1 MSNWHRNSAR
11 AQRRPLRRIETFRP
25 GGKLACRHSADP
37 GGPRE
42 HGAARR
48 RVRNAGQDPIREQVH
63 SRLSRLCE
71 EDGAYLNLAHFRY
84 QLEQFDTVLDIETM
98 MIGQEASDAED

>member
-1 MSNWHRNSAR
+1 
-11 AQRRPLRRIETFRP
+11 
-25 GGKLACRHSADP
+25 
-37 GGPRE
+37 
-42 HGAARR
+42 
-48 RVRNAGQDPIREQVH
+48 
-63 SRLSRLCE
+63 LCE